1 MQLVNAYLANPSP
14 ERPSSSPSPPCQDLP
29 DTSPPSQHPAL
40 DESQG
45 QSGCL
50 GQLQD

>member
-1 MQLVNAYLANPSP
+1 MQLVNAYLANLSP
-14 ERPSSSPSPPCQDLP
+14 ERPHSSSSSCQDLP
-29 DTSPPSQHPAL
+29 DTSPPSQRL
-40 DESQG
+40 SLEESQG